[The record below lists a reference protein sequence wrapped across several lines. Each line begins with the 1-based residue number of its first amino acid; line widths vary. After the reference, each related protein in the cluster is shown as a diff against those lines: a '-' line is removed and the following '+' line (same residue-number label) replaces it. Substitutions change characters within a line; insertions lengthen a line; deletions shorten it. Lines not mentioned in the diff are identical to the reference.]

1 MLFDMFDV
9 QCTLLTEITCL
20 KMIFGI
26 LITWLLITVLLGYI
40 VDLLP
45 TRFFLLSESSSKPK
59 SKYEEEEPLGSIML
73 EAMGQAMKKGYQVI
87 YL

>member
-1 MLFDMFDV
+1 MFEDDFWHFNYLAV
-9 QCTLLTEITCL
+9 NY
-20 KMIFGI
+20 
-26 LITWLLITVLLGYI
+26 TVLLGYI